1 MSKTAVSA
9 IAITASTPACTG
21 SVIIKSACSVTLPGI
36 FKEITIT
43 PFSFFIFLTASDISP
58 PIKEPAN
65 TKTCALG
72 SLGGYIVETQFPYRN
87 LIVINKT
94 SEPIKIE
101 IPVFDESWIEEHR
114 ELGLEVIPV
123 SKEDN
128 YLKMWK
134 RAHAELD
141 KIRN

>member
-1 MSKTAVSA
+1 MQPKHMV
-9 IAITASTPACTG
+9 
-21 SVIIKSACSVTLPGI
+21 
-36 FKEITIT
+36 
-43 PFSFFIFLTASDISP
+43 
-58 PIKEPAN
+58 
-65 TKTCALG
+65 

-101 IPVFDESWIEEHR
+101 IEEHR

>member
-1 MSKTAVSA
+1 MQPKHMV
-9 IAITASTPACTG
+9 
-21 SVIIKSACSVTLPGI
+21 
-36 FKEITIT
+36 
-43 PFSFFIFLTASDISP
+43 
-58 PIKEPAN
+58 
-65 TKTCALG
+65 

-123 SKEDN
+123 SKEDMLN
-128 YLKMWK
+128 
-134 RAHAELD
+134 
-141 KIRN
+141 

>member
-1 MSKTAVSA
+1 M
-9 IAITASTPACTG
+9 
-21 SVIIKSACSVTLPGI
+21 
-36 FKEITIT
+36 
-43 PFSFFIFLTASDISP
+43 
-58 PIKEPAN
+58 
-65 TKTCALG
+65 
-72 SLGGYIVETQFPYRN
+72 
-87 LIVINKT
+87 
-94 SEPIKIE
+94 IKIE

>member
-1 MSKTAVSA
+1 MRK
-9 IAITASTPACTG
+9 
-21 SVIIKSACSVTLPGI
+21 L
-36 FKEITIT
+36 
-43 PFSFFIFLTASDISP
+43 
-58 PIKEPAN
+58 
-65 TKTCALG
+65 
-72 SLGGYIVETQFPYRN
+72 
-87 LIVINKT
+87 NKT